1 MYKAC
6 IVGRE
11 GTTGLRID
19 ERLQTHPDVEVLPI
33 PEELRKDV
41 PTIMKVAKESDVV
54 FLCLPDQASRD
65 IVAACQEE
73 WTETTGPVVID
84 ASTAFRVDP
93 SWAYG
98 FPELSK
104 EHRQQIQTAKWI
116 ANPGCHASGMIAIWY
131 PLIQKGLLTNTYH
144 GAATSLTGYSGGG
157 KSMIQ
162 SYEGEDKG
170 IDLYAPRHYAL
181 GQQHKHLPEV
191 VHQCGLATEP
201 IIMPIVDDY
210 YSGMLVSV
218 PLVMDDFM
226 DHMTMEQIF
235 EVYQKAYQDSSLI
248 SVESQD
254 TGMISA
260 NTMSG
265 HDGMKILVTGQDG
278 RVVVHALY
286 DNLGK
291 GASGA
296 AIQNMNIALG
306 LTETTGLHI

>member
-19 ERLQTHPDVEVLPI
+19 ERLQTHPNVEILPI

-41 PTIMKVAKESDVV
+41 PTIMKVAKEADVV

-65 IVAACQEE
+65 MVAAFQET
-73 WTETTGPVVID
+73 WTETKGPVVID
-84 ASTAFRVDP
+84 ASTAFRVNP
-93 SWAYG
+93 SWTYG

-104 EHRQQIQTAKWI
+104 AHRQQIQRAKWI

-131 PLIQKGLLTNTYH
+131 PLMQQGLLTNIYH
-144 GAATSLTGYSGGG
+144 GTAISLTGYSGGG

-162 SYEGEDKG
+162 SYEGSEKG
-170 IDLYAPRHYAL
+170 IDLWAPRHYAL

-191 VHQCGLATEP
+191 VHQCGFTTEP

-218 PLVMDDFM
+218 PLAMDDLVEP
-226 DHMTMEQIF
+226 MTMEQIL
-235 EVYQKAYQDSSLI
+235 EVYQMAYQDSSII
-248 SVESQD
+248 SVEPQD
-254 TGMISA
+254 NGMISA
-260 NTMSG
+260 NAMSG

-278 RVVVHALY
+278 RVVVHAMY

-306 LTETTGLHI
+306 LNETAGLHI